1 MAIAAA
7 GFNCGAL
14 WFASKQTVVDLM
26 GNYRDALG
34 AGIGTLFVLIDKV
47 DMTTG

>member
-7 GFNCGAL
+7 GFNCSAL

-26 GNYRDALG
+26 GNYRDAPG
-34 AGIGTLFVLIDKV
+34 ADIGELFVLIDKV